1 MIYCVKK
8 GWPSLKD
15 LCLHGKFGRAK
26 SFWRCATTNHVNS
39 LATTERNK
47 LKSLA
52 WLPLHTVSFF
62 ELYFES
68 LICPYHSI
76 LKGSSRICPLFAE
89 SSGRDYAIVK
99 STLVCEI
106 FVSSMVS
113 LRWSGT
119 NSWQIS
125 RSKFVAAQLAG
136 LKFQKTQ
143 RNLYAILHYKEA
155 KYRRSPTS
163 KVSTSTNFQKVL
175 HKVVLVGD
183 HISKFVLVE
192 LTVCTTQLVWISH
205 STIFSRSQKSYYV
218 KFVLVE

>member
-52 WLPLHTVSFF
+52 WLPLHTVSFL

-68 LICPYHSI
+68 LICQDGSI

-89 SSGRDYAIVK
+89 SSGRAKACLIYTF
-99 STLVCEI
+99 SLS
-106 FVSSMVS
+106 FSSS
-113 LRWSGT
+113 FAFQT
-119 NSWQIS
+119 
-125 RSKFVAAQLAG
+125 SKFTSSYICNYIDWQVKWH
-136 LKFQKTQ
+136 LKCLNVISSFVISVHQK
-143 RNLYAILHYKEA
+143 R
-155 KYRRSPTS
+155 
-163 KVSTSTNFQKVL
+163 
-175 HKVVLVGD
+175 
-183 HISKFVLVE
+183 
-192 LTVCTTQLVWISH
+192 
-205 STIFSRSQKSYYV
+205 
-218 KFVLVE
+218 

>member
-52 WLPLHTVSFF
+52 WLPLHTVSFL

-99 STLVCEI
+99 SALVCEI

-119 NSWQIS
+119 NSWPVGQNLWQLSWLAWNKKLNPTYMLFYTIRKQNTGGPPLVPSPLVQIFK
-125 RSKFVAAQLAG
+125 RYFI
-136 LKFQKTQ
+136 
-143 RNLYAILHYKEA
+143 RLY
-155 KYRRSPTS
+155 
-163 KVSTSTNFQKVL
+163 
-175 HKVVLVGD
+175 
-183 HISKFVLVE
+183 
-192 LTVCTTQLVWISH
+192 
-205 STIFSRSQKSYYV
+205 
-218 KFVLVE
+218 